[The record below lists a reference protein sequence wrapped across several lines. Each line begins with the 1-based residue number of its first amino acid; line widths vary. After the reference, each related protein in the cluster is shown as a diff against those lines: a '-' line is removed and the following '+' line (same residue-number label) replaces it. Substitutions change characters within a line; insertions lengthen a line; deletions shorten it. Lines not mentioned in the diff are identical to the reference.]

1 MEDLIFDYELLNKL
15 KLKKKKKKNNNNN
28 TKNNISI
35 VNYTL
40 TCFVDIDEI
49 LKLSPKKQVT

>member
-1 MEDLIFDYELLNKL
+1 MIKWFSNQ
-15 KLKKKKKKNNNNN
+15 KKKKKNNNN

-49 LKLSPKKQVT
+49 LKLSPKNK

>member
-1 MEDLIFDYELLNKL
+1 MIKWFSTQ
-15 KLKKKKKKNNNNN
+15 KKKNNNNN

>member
-1 MEDLIFDYELLNKL
+1 MIKWFSNQ
-15 KLKKKKKKNNNNN
+15 KKNNNN

-49 LKLSPKKQVT
+49 LKLSPKTSDLTMKVIRLEW

>member
-1 MEDLIFDYELLNKL
+1 MIKWFSNQK
-15 KLKKKKKKNNNNN
+15 KKNNKKKKKK
-28 TKNNISI
+28 NISI